1 MLTLPLGSI
10 GLLEERQMGFGIPL
24 VPPSGGHTRGAPCP
38 YRYPIPPS
46 PLGESADPPSPRGE
60 GQKKRD
66 TVMLESCWTQ
76 IGALLGNDAWFVV
89 PGVGIL
95 AYVGLM
101 LDSCWTQ
108 LGLSQDSC
116 RTGFDLF
123 LIQFS

>member
-1 MLTLPLGSI
+1 
-10 GLLEERQMGFGIPL
+10 
-24 VPPSGGHTRGAPCP
+24 
-38 YRYPIPPS
+38 
-46 PLGESADPPSPRGE
+46 
-60 GQKKRD
+60 
-66 TVMLESCWTQ
+66 MLESCWTQ

-123 LIQFS
+123 LIQFP

>member
-1 MLTLPLGSI
+1 MLPLGSI

-38 YRYPIPPS
+38 YRYPTPPS
-46 PLGESADPPSPRGE
+46 PLGESADPPPLGE
-60 GQKKRD
+60 KAKKRD

-95 AYVGLM
+95 AY
-101 LDSCWTQ
+101 SCWTQ
-108 LGLSQDSC
+108 LGLS
-116 RTGFDLF
+116 
-123 LIQFS
+123 